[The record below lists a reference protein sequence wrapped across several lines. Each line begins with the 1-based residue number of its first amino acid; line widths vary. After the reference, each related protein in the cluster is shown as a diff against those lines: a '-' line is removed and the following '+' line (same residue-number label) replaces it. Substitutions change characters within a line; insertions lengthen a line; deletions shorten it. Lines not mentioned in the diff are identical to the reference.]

1 MRHRTLGALPTDGD
15 DIDRHFARMSALA
28 PYVVLAN
35 AARLPAISVPQGL
48 DTAGLPLAIHC

>member
-1 MRHRTLGALPTDGD
+1 
-15 DIDRHFARMSALA
+15 
-28 PYVVLAN
+28 VLAN